1 MKTTTVLSTKVH
13 KYTPELL
20 WWMQLNYFVSHIFKT
35 FSENKG
41 VRLVFGRYSL
51 PSSLKRDTWTK
62 GQKGKEAQK
71 TIKAGQQNRGWVVVV
86 GGQNAWEQEKI
97 FLAPKQT
104 RGVDAEIILHAM
116 DATARVTTFSQ
127 HRGLLL
133 GSQTLFK
140 SLQAPL
146 LSPVLE
152 GTIKKL
158 FFGKKK
164 KMELIYWWE
173 YGAEKTRI
181 N

>member
-1 MKTTTVLSTKVH
+1 MHGNKRRFS
-13 KYTPELL
+13 
-20 WWMQLNYFVSHIFKT
+20 QLQSK
-35 FSENKG
+35 
-41 VRLVFGRYSL
+41 
-51 PSSLKRDTWTK
+51 
-62 GQKGKEAQK
+62 
-71 TIKAGQQNRGWVVVV
+71 
-86 GGQNAWEQEKI
+86 QE
-97 FLAPKQT
+97 
-104 RGVDAEIILHAM
+104 GVDAEIILHAM

-181 N
+181 NQLNEKCLLIPWDFLNCLEEGKSRKQWYAAQNILGDVGAQGLVLMCPCHMFSTL

>member
-13 KYTPELL
+13 KYTRELL

-35 FSENKG
+35 FRENKG

-104 RGVDAEIILHAM
+104 RGGRCRDYFTCHGCYSQSYDILSTQRFTSWLSDIIQVFASTPFVTSTWRNHQEIILW
-116 DATARVTTFSQ
+116 
-127 HRGLLL
+127 
-133 GSQTLFK
+133 
-140 SLQAPL
+140 
-146 LSPVLE
+146 E
-152 GTIKKL
+152 
-158 FFGKKK
+158 KK